1 MMNEMGVSS
10 HKGSIQVIQAWNFV
24 VYISRDSFVYLLAWG
39 IFM

>member
-1 MMNEMGVSS
+1 MNEMGVSS
-10 HKGSIQVIQAWNFV
+10 HKGIIQVIQAWNFL